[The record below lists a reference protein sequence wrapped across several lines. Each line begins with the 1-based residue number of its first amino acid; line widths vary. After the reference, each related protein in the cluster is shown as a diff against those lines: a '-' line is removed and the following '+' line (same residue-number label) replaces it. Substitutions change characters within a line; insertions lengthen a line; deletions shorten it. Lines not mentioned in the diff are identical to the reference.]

1 MIRQQ
6 LIEELKM
13 IIKEAYGENVN
24 LKEVSEIAHNLVN
37 YFNLLAKIHHREE
50 ILKNKYENNEI
61 TNR

>member
-1 MIRQQ
+1 MLSEAIIQ
-6 LIEELKM
+6 ELKQ
-13 IIKEAYGENVN
+13 ILKEEYGRDVDLKEA
-24 LKEVSEIAHNLVN
+24 SEIAYNLVN